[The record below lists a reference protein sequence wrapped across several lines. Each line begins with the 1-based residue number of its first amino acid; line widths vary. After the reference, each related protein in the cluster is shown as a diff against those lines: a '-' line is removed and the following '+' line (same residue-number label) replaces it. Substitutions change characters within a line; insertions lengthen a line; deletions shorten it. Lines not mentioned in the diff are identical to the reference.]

1 MVGVNFI
8 FYGCK
13 LLIMLNLD
21 IYEDVM
27 LFKKFGINIECIRD
41 YLDEVY

>member
-13 LLIMLNLD
+13 LLIILNLD
-21 IYEDVM
+21 IYEDVL
-27 LFKKFGINIECIRD
+27 LFKKLGINIEWIWD
-41 YLDEVY
+41 FFDEVY